1 MVHEA
6 DHCLLSELRK
16 SLPETDGGRGLAF
29 TGRCRRDRRY
39 KDELAIRFILQLS
52 CEFQGDLRF
61 VMAVVFQFRCRDA
74 DAFTNS
80 IDRLHFSVLC
90 NFDIA

>member
-6 DHCLLSELRK
+6 DHRLLAELRK

-29 TGRCRRDRRY
+29 TGRCRRDRRH
-39 KDELAIRFILQLS
+39 KDELAIRLFFQLS
-52 CEFQGDLRF
+52 GEFQRDLRF
-61 VMAVVFQFRCRDA
+61 VMAVVFQFRCRDS
-74 DAFTNS
+74 DAFTDLS
-80 IDRLHFSVLC
+80 DRLHFSFLC